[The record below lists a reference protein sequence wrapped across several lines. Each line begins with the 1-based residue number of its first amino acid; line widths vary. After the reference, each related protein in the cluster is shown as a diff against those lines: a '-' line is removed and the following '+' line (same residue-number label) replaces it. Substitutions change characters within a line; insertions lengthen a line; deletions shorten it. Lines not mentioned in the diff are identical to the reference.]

1 MKKIIILGA
10 VKQFIFMM
18 LIIIVIPNFAG
29 IHSSNFLEIIFLS
42 IAIALFS
49 ISFSKDKRN
58 ER

>member
-18 LIIIVIPNFAG
+18 LIIIVIPNLTG
-29 IHSSNFLEIIFLS
+29 IHSSSLMEIILLS
-42 IAIALFS
+42 IANALFS
-49 ISFSKDKRN
+49 ISFSKDKSN

>member
-18 LIIIVIPNFAG
+18 LIIIVIPNLTG
-29 IHSSNFLEIIFLS
+29 IHSSSLMEIILLS
-42 IAIALFS
+42 IATALFS
-49 ISFSKDKRN
+49 ISFSKDKSN